1 MTAPTKTIAIS
12 AGRVATGALVLNV
25 AAVLAGCSPSAPTP
39 DASPTASV
47 EERYQAQLAED
58 RLDALVDPIT
68 PLPSAAATTPAGT
81 DLAAGEWAVVGREWA
96 SDQTTMTVG
105 VVPVSA
111 TPGDLEKDFAYL
123 PDDERAKLGA
133 VAPLYVDYQFA
144 LLEGERM
151 YSATTGIQLL
161 LSDGS
166 IADIPIIVGGLGPS
180 TTDSLCPRE
189 PAASD
194 FPQEVGDVYQG
205 CKTFLIPEGLDAVSV
220 QWAGEGA
227 YTTEGVRWPVPSA

>member
-1 MTAPTKTIAIS
+1 MSDPKKTTDVI
-12 AGRVATGALVLNV
+12 AGRATAGAAFI
-25 AAVLAGCSPSAPTP
+25 AAAALLAGCSPSTPAP

-47 EERYQAQLAED
+47 EERYQEQLAEQ
-58 RLDALVDPIT
+58 RLEALVDPIS
-68 PLPSAAATTPAGT
+68 PLPNAAPTSPAGAE
-81 DLAAGEWAVVGREWA
+81 LATGEWAVVGREWA

-111 TPGDLEKDFAYL
+111 TRGDLERDFAYL
-123 PDDERAKLGA
+123 PDDERAKLG
-133 VAPLYVDYQFA
+133 VVTPLYVDYQFA

-151 YSATTGIQLL
+151 YPATTGIQLL

-166 IADIPIIVGGLGPS
+166 IADIPIIVGGMGPS
-180 TTDSLCPRE
+180 TTDTLCPRE

-220 QWAGEGA
+220 QWGGEGI
-227 YTTEGVRWPVPSA
+227 YKTEGVRWPVPVA